1 MTNRVTAEY
10 LADDRLAGIMA
21 GANLPPEFRAAYG
34 DRLLPRPFFLE
45 QRVATGI
52 SDDLRAFYELL
63 VSLPGRLFDGD
74 VPCYAAALGMEP
86 WEAELM
92 TGARPPLHGR
102 ADLYRVG
109 EEFKLLEFNVG
120 SQLGGADLG
129 AVPRA
134 LLEVEAFRDFAAPRG
149 IGYVDPVERLVSAI
163 GADRSVAV
171 LEAGGALAKYAKGF
185 ASLRESY
192 ARHGLHAEFGE
203 LHEITERGGYA
214 YLNGT
219 RIDVVL
225 RFFSP
230 TPDDVLRRAHRTV
243 VHTPLDS
250 YLYGNKGTLSMLSQ
264 HREAFGADELALVD
278 RLLPWTRFLDADTAE
293 HCREHRA
300 DVILKSCG
308 DFAGVG
314 IFAGWQFDDESWAE
328 VLAECAGRPF
338 VAQER
343 VVPTPELMPGSTVDW
358 TVTWGVFVTEEG
370 YAGANIRALP
380 TGGSAV
386 VSYGGDSETRVTGVF
401 SYGP

>member
-1 MTNRVTAEY
+1 MSNRVTAEY
-10 LADDRLAGIMA
+10 LADDGFAGIMDEVA
-21 GANLPPEFRAAYG
+21 LPPAFRAAHG
-34 DRLLPRPFFLE
+34 DRLLPRPFFLAE
-45 QRVATGI
+45 RVATALA
-52 SDDLRAFYELL
+52 DDLTACYELL
-63 VSLPGRLFDGD
+63 LSLPGRLFDGD
-74 VPCYAAALGMEP
+74 VPRYAAAWGMPP
-86 WEAELM
+86 WVVELM

-134 LLEVEAFRDFAAPRG
+134 LLEVEAFQDFARSWD
-149 IGYVDPVERLVSAI
+149 IGHVDPVERLVRAI
-163 GADRSVAV
+163 GVDSRVAV

-185 ASLRESY
+185 ASLAESY
-192 ARHGLHAEFGE
+192 SRHGLHAEFGE
-203 LHEITERGGYA
+203 LHEVTERGGWA

-225 RFFSP
+225 RFFAP
-230 TPDDVLRRAHRTV
+230 TSDDVLRRAHRTV

-250 YLYGNKGTLSMLSQ
+250 YLYGNKGALSMLSQ
-264 HREAFGADELALVD
+264 HRAAFTTDELALVD

-308 DFAGVG
+308 EFAGVG
-314 IFAGWQFDDESWAE
+314 IFAGWQYDDATWAE
-328 VLAECAGRPF
+328 ILAECAGLPF
-338 VAQER
+338 VVQER
-343 VVPTPELMPGSTVDW
+343 VTPTPERMHGSTVDW
-358 TVTWGVFVTEEG
+358 TATWGVFVTEEG

-380 TGGSAV
+380 ADGSAV
-386 VSYGGDSETRVTGVF
+386 VSYGGDSATKVTGVLT
-401 SYGP
+401 YGP